1 MPWPEQHEDSRNK
14 QKNKI
19 GRSASRQAGVLTE
32 IVMQSVGL
40 YVKAAEDLRGGEG
53 RPFL

>member
-19 GRSASRQAGVLTE
+19 GWSASRQAGVLTE